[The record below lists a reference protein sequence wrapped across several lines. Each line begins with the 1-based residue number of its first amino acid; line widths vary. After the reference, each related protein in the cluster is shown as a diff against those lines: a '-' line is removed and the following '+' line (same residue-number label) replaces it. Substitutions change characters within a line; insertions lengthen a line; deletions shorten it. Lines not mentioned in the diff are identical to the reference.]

1 MPDAK
6 PARRIQVTVLAHN
19 EEARIAACLASLP
32 VDEDGVTVTVV
43 VNGSSDRTAEIV
55 RAHEGVD
62 LVLYETGGK
71 ARSWNRF
78 VLDEAPPAD
87 VFVFVDGDA
96 ALEPGSVDALAR
108 GLAENPRANA
118 VSGLPMN
125 GRRVAAYRRSIA
137 ADSGLFGDCY
147 ALSGDFVER
156 MRAAG
161 IRLPEDIIGEDGLVR
176 ALACTDLGPES
187 EWDNARVVPV
197 AAAGFWCEPNAFD
210 RRGLALQSARMV
222 NYSVRHFQNRIVS
235 EIMRGPGPR
244 ALPRELAALYSRYL
258 PRFRPRLNP
267 LWFAFDRRAL
277 ARMRRRMEE
286 RHRAPGRAEPDPLR
300 ARP

>member
-1 MPDAK
+1 MSDPQ
-6 PARRIQVTVLAHN
+6 PSLRIQVTVLAHN
-19 EEARIAACLASLP
+19 EEARIAACLSSLP
-32 VDEDGVTVTVV
+32 VGAEGVRVTVV
-43 VNGSSDRTAEIV
+43 VNGSTDRTAEIV
-55 RAHEGVD
+55 RAHQGVE
-62 LVLYETGGK
+62 LALYEAGGK

-78 VLDEAPPAD
+78 VLEEAGPAD

-96 ALEPGSVDALAR
+96 VLEPGTVDALAR
-108 GLAENPRANA
+108 SIVDNPHANA
-118 VSGLPMN
+118 ASGLPMN

-147 ALSGDFVER
+147 ALSGDFVAR

-187 EWDNARVVPV
+187 GWDNARVVPV
-197 AAAGFWCEPNAFD
+197 AEAGFWCEPNELD
-210 RRGLALQSARMV
+210 RRGLKLQAARMV

-235 EIMRGPGPR
+235 EIMRREGPTG
-244 ALPRELAALYSRYL
+244 LPRELAALYPRYL
-258 PRFRPRLNP
+258 PHFRPRLSP

-277 ARMRRRMEE
+277 ARMRE
-286 RHRAPGRAEPDPLR
+286 RLRTQGRPEAGSLPAQP
-300 ARP
+300 